1 MKSPKR
7 KNQLHK
13 IARFSGIAFQMAAAL
28 FIGTYIGIKLDEK
41 YPNDYQIFTTICSIV
56 FISAYLFITIKKIVK
71 NSKNDQ

>member
-41 YPNDYQIFTTICSIV
+41 YPNDYQMFTAICSIV